1 MKYQAIENQDRI
13 NSVKIAT
20 IIGLVIGCIFGAS
33 LFVLLNMQTTA
44 NEIQFLLSIAGIIGS
59 VVVVASVVY
68 NSAINWLASLAIQSV
83 IIALVTWIIHTEIV
97 TFFI

>member
-1 MKYQAIENQDRI
+1 MFQEIENQERI
-13 NSVKIAT
+13 NSVKVAT

-44 NEIQFLLSIAGIIGS
+44 NELQFLLSVTGIIGS
-59 VVVVASVVY
+59 IVVVATVTY

>member
-1 MKYQAIENQDRI
+1 MFQEIENQERI
-13 NSVKIAT
+13 NSVKVAT
-20 IIGLVIGCIFGAS
+20 IVGLVIGFIFGAS
-33 LFVLLNMQTTA
+33 LFVLCNMQTTA
-44 NEIQFLLSIAGIIGS
+44 NEIQFLFSVAGIIGS
-59 VVVVASVVY
+59 IVVVASVVY

>member
-1 MKYQAIENQDRI
+1 MFQEIENQEKNQSI
-13 NSVKIAT
+13 VIAT
-20 IIGLVIGCIFGAS
+20 IIGLVIGLIFGAS

-44 NEIQFLLSIAGIIGS
+44 NEIQFLFSVAGIIGS
-59 VVVVASVVY
+59 IVVVATVTY

>member
-1 MKYQAIENQDRI
+1 MFQEIENQERI
-13 NSVKIAT
+13 NSVKVAT
-20 IIGLVIGCIFGAS
+20 IAGLVIGIIFSAS

-44 NEIQFLLSIAGIIGS
+44 NELQFLLSVAGIIGS
-59 VVVVASVVY
+59 IVVVASVVY

-83 IIALVTWIIHTEIV
+83 IIALVTWIIHTEI

>member
-1 MKYQAIENQDRI
+1 MFQEIENQEKNQSI
-13 NSVKIAT
+13 VIA
-20 IIGLVIGCIFGAS
+20 IIAGLVIGCIFGAS

-44 NEIQFLLSIAGIIGS
+44 NEIQFLFSVAGFIGS
-59 VVVVASVVY
+59 IVVVATVVY